1 MFTAKRRN
9 ILLTGGILIGALVVT
24 VLCVLWCCNE
34 RTAESLAEL
43 MQQETQ
49 RDDFDLSFNYNLGS
63 PSPFTQLL
71 KTDVYDPYT
80 RIPGEAPSRVHIY
93 THGGELFASVSSP
106 AEADLP
112 AQLRVVPRVQQHKL
126 IYRRHPDGLRHPL
139 RHIQLTY
146 ELYYDRGSAPVAVIR
161 QMLELDLMMRT
172 VDFIPQDDEQV
183 PPEYAGMT
191 ASMYQTPWRGELPAK
206 IDADPVPASML
217 RIVYALAAIE
227 SQEQAEAAAGALVAF
242 ADQLVHFEPYPAAPW
257 PGNWGDYATDA
268 REAARLLTPSL
279 VYLQEKECF
288 HSAALASFINSSAF
302 EIIFGTR
309 FSEDTP
315 ANQGP
320 FPVRR
325 VADDSCS
332 SCPR

>member
-1 MFTAKRRN
+1 MFTMKRRN
-9 ILLTGGILIGALVVT
+9 ILLVVVGIGALVMT
-24 VLCVLWCCNE
+24 VCCVLWCCNT
-34 RTAESLAEL
+34 RTADSLAEL
-43 MQQETQ
+43 TQQETQ
-49 RDDFDLSFNYNLGS
+49 RGDFDLSFNYNLGS

-71 KTDVYDPYT
+71 KTDIYDPYT
-80 RIPGEAPSRVHIY
+80 RIPGEAPSGVRIY
-93 THGGELFASVSSP
+93 TRDGELFAEASP
-106 AEADLP
+106 PDQADLP
-112 AQLRVVPRVQQHKL
+112 DQLRVVPRVQQDKL

-139 RHIQLTY
+139 RHIQLIY
-146 ELYYDRGSAPVAVIR
+146 EFYYKQSSKPVAAVR

-172 VDFIPQDDEQV
+172 VDFIPQGDEEV